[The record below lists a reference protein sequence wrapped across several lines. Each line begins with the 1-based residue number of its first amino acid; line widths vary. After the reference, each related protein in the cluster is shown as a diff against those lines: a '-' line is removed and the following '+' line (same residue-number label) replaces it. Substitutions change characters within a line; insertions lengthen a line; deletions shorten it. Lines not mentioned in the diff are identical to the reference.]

1 MGSTCHVHCYWV
13 SVSSNR
19 PNAHYLAH
27 HLIQIEGPAEPS
39 PPLLPTTSSLGESAS
54 PSHHSQSLIKSPA
67 AACPSSR
74 SHRASPAATTRA
86 PQPVAFVNGRPI
98 AHGREARGGG
108 GRRKGRGLLIL
119 RPPAVGAAAPEG
131 PAAAGVR
138 VRHVPGPS
146 ATSRRV
152 PAACPASRVR
162 RRRRLSPAA
171 ALRARGAVLRP
182 GVPGRA
188 RYGGGLLGR

>member
-1 MGSTCHVHCYWV
+1 MGSTCHVNCYWV

-39 PPLLPTTSSLGESAS
+39 PPLLPTTVLLSAS
-54 PSHHSQSLIKSPA
+54 RRRLVITHSHSSSHR
-67 AACPSSR
+67 CPSSR